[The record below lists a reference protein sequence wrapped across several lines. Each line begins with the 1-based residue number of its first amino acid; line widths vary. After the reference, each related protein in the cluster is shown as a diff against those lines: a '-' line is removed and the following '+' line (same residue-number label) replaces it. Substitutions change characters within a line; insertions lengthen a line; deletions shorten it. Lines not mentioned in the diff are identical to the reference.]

1 MKLKTI
7 LLVEDNPRD
16 AELTFEALSENNMGN
31 EIVWVRDGV
40 EALNYL
46 NATDQYADREPD
58 LPAVV
63 LLDLKMP
70 RMDGIETLTAIKN
83 DPNLKFLPV
92 VMLTSSRQEKDL
104 VRTYNLG
111 VNAYVVKP
119 VDLDSF
125 IQAIK
130 QLGAFWVVIN
140 ELPKQ

>member
-7 LLVEDNPRD
+7 LLVEDNAKD
-16 AELTFEALSENNMGN
+16 AELTLEALSENNLGN
-31 EIVWVRDGV
+31 EIIWVRDGV

-46 NATDQYADREPD
+46 NAKGQYADREPD
-58 LPAVV
+58 LPALI

-104 VRTYNLG
+104 VRTYDLG

-130 QLGAFWVVIN
+130 QLGSFWVVTN
-140 ELPKQ
+140 ELPT